1 MLLKKAI
8 TRVIYMYFAEKVA
21 YGTGDGF
28 TIEEVQL
35 CNVT

>member
-1 MLLKKAI
+1 MLLKKDHYEGQVSI
-8 TRVIYMYFAEKVA
+8 TEKVA